1 MDVRRPYGIPAV
13 EFPANNQVPQEA
25 IEEGLLLES
34 RNPGMTA
41 LLETVERAAA
51 GDSTILL
58 TGESGTG
65 KDVLARQIHRWSP
78 RRDGPFVVLNCTT
91 LAEQLLENELFG
103 HVRGAF
109 TGAIDDKPGR
119 LEAGNGGT
127 VLFDEIA
134 ELTPSLQAKF
144 LWFVQEQSFER
155 IGSSRTI
162 TVNVRIIAASNRNL
176 EVEVAAGRFRE
187 DLYYRLNVIA
197 FRLPPLRERTLDIL
211 PLAEW
216 MLRQASLKAHRAEFR
231 LSPEAAEAFA
241 NYRWPGNVR
250 ELRNALEHAIAL
262 ARTEILTL
270 SDLPDSFYRSASSMF
285 LRSPRGTALRDRER
299 EYILRVMGESPT
311 LAAAAATLGID
322 TTTLWRK
329 RKRYGI
335 G

>member
-13 EFPANNQVPQEA
+13 EFLANKQGPQET

-34 RNPGMTA
+34 RNPRMTA
-41 LLETVERAAA
+41 LLETIERAAA

-91 LAEQLLENELFG
+91 LAERLLENELFG

-211 PLAEW
+211 PLARW
-216 MLRQASLKAHRAEFR
+216 MLREVSLKANRAALR
-231 LSPEAAEAFA
+231 LSPEVAEAFA

-250 ELRNALEHAIAL
+250 ELRNALEHATAL
-262 ARTEILTL
+262 VRTETITL
-270 SDLPDSFYRSASSMF
+270 SDLPDCFYRTASSMF
-285 LRSPRGTALRDRER
+285 LPSSSGAALKDRER
-299 EYILRVMGESPT
+299 EYIVRVMAESPT
-311 LAAAAATLGID
+311 LASAAATLGID

-335 G
+335 E

>member
-13 EFPANNQVPQEA
+13 EFAANNHVPQEA

-34 RNPGMTA
+34 RNPAMIA

-51 GDSTILL
+51 GESTILL

-65 KDVLARQIHRWSP
+65 KDVLAQQIHRWSP

-109 TGAIDDKPGR
+109 IGAVNDKPGR
-119 LEAGNGGT
+119 LEAGNGGS

-134 ELTPSLQAKF
+134 ELTPSLQARF
-144 LWFVQEQSFER
+144 LRFVQEQSFER

-176 EVEVAAGRFRE
+176 EAEVAAGRFRE

-197 FRLPPLRERTLDIL
+197 FRLPSLRERTLDIL

-216 MLRQASLKAHRAEFR
+216 MLRQASLKAHRAKFR
-231 LSPEAAEAFA
+231 LSPEAAESFA

-262 ARTEILTL
+262 ARTEVLTL
-270 SDLPDSFYRSASSMF
+270 SDLPDCFHRSASSMF
-285 LRSPRGTALRDRER
+285 FPLPAELHLRIASANTYCA
-299 EYILRVMGESPT
+299 
-311 LAAAAATLGID
+311 
-322 TTTLWRK
+322 
-329 RKRYGI
+329 
-335 G
+335 

>member
-41 LLETVERAAA
+41 LLEAVERAAA

-109 TGAIDDKPGR
+109 TGAVNDKPGR
-119 LEAGNGGT
+119 LEAGNGGS

-134 ELTPSLQAKF
+134 ELTPSLQARF
-144 LWFVQEQSFER
+144 LRFVQEQSFER
-155 IGSSRTI
+155 IGSGRTI

-176 EVEVAAGRFRE
+176 EAEVAAGRFRE

-241 NYRWPGNVR
+241 SYRWPGNVR
-250 ELRNALEHAIAL
+250 ELRNALERNCAGPHGDSNAQRPARLFLSESLQHVPPFSSWNCTQGSRARIHIARDGRESNSRRRGSHA
-262 ARTEILTL
+262 
-270 SDLPDSFYRSASSMF
+270 
-285 LRSPRGTALRDRER
+285 GH
-299 EYILRVMGESPT
+299 
-311 LAAAAATLGID
+311 
-322 TTTLWRK
+322 
-329 RKRYGI
+329 
-335 G
+335 